1 MKGRFVQS
9 EIFQTA
15 RTQAGLL
22 NTRMKSINT
31 LKKQQHMHKTNMHVT
46 YCPLG
51 SRTHSVKS
59 ADRRDHAAVWWY
71 AAAAD
76 PVFMARKHLHP
87 FTYER
92 QKKLSNHTTNE
103 PDYRSI
109 TGYKTVVENLTPVC
123 VKICCL
129 LNHVKQT
136 LWFSAKHRGEEIMML
151 KNRSYKQRVLIFR
164 YLSMHAM
171 SSHCLPIKYQY
182 SVKCGLP
189 LHSYN

>member
-1 MKGRFVQS
+1 MKGSFVLS

-15 RTQAGLL
+15 RTQAGVL

-31 LKKQQHMHKTNMHVT
+31 LKKQQQQQHVHKTNMRVK

-92 QKKLSNHTTNE
+92 QEKKT
-103 PDYRSI
+103 I
-109 TGYKTVVENLTPVC
+109 
-123 VKICCL
+123 
-129 LNHVKQT
+129 
-136 LWFSAKHRGEEIMML
+136 
-151 KNRSYKQRVLIFR
+151 
-164 YLSMHAM
+164 
-171 SSHCLPIKYQY
+171 
-182 SVKCGLP
+182 
-189 LHSYN
+189 